1 MAMQKITFSA
11 DEDALDRAEQIAKE
25 KGTTLE
31 EEVRQWLD
39 DFGAR
44 RWKLPPREPGKRKS
58 RKSTKSRSPRR

>member
-11 DEDALDRAEQIAKE
+11 DAELLDRAEQIAKE

-39 DFGAR
+39 DFGQG
-44 RWKLPPREPGKRKS
+44 RWKLPPREPKEGKTRKAA
-58 RKSTKSRSPRR
+58 KKL